1 VPRKDIETIIL
12 EHESA
17 TAYKTFVEPYFDQ
30 RTFVEIF
37 AGMINSKLI
46 MSDSLLR
53 FETIGRLVT
62 DGIHELNTLSYR
74 VSFNGEIDIIEKNKK
89 SNEVTRDGRIPK
101 FKVVSDECAEEI
113 RGATDHTQNVFVFA
127 LRKGLA
133 TLTICNSCASTIC
146 CDACGHPVVLYESK
160 TSNKRMFVCNV
171 CKTEKDPDTRCAYC
185 SGWDLVPIGIGTDT
199 VYEELKRRFP
209 NTEIM
214 KLDKEVAKNTKQAEE
229 IISKFENTKG
239 SILVGTE
246 MALLYMK
253 EQVALSVVASFDSL
267 WSIPNYKISEKVLQI
282 VLSLVE
288 KTEDKIIIETKNTT
302 NKAIQAIRSMHLASF
317 IREEL
322 REREVFGYPPYRRF
336 IKISVTG
343 NKRETSIHKKI
354 LSDLFKDYEP
364 HLFGGRNKTQKDEYT
379 THCLLKLKTS
389 LWSVSQLSPFGE
401 IDEGL
406 KAKLKGLPK
415 PFNITVDPEDF
426 L

>member
-1 VPRKDIETIIL
+1 
-12 EHESA
+12 
-17 TAYKTFVEPYFDQ
+17 
-30 RTFVEIF
+30 
-37 AGMINSKLI
+37 
-46 MSDSLLR
+46 
-53 FETIGRLVT
+53 
-62 DGIHELNTLSYR
+62 
-74 VSFNGEIDIIEKNKK
+74 
-89 SNEVTRDGRIPK
+89 
-101 FKVVSDECAEEI
+101 
-113 RGATDHTQNVFVFA
+113 
-127 LRKGLA
+127 
-133 TLTICNSCASTIC
+133 
-146 CDACGHPVVLYESK
+146 
-160 TSNKRMFVCNV
+160 MFVCNV